1 VMSTSDNVFLATGEP
16 VAEAA
21 GWLAGVLRLEA
32 VADAAL
38 KEDEHLFRRATRSGA
53 GTVGVL
59 VRPNGFAVADP
70 DPDEIQALDR
80 YAIDLHVWLVGTKD
94 EEWQL
99 HEAKVIFDDLVAA
112 RPDVPALLVHNL
124 DTLVSAHLPG
134 AGTRS
139 FDPLITP
146 DVEDIDTWRP
156 WVVG

>member
-1 VMSTSDNVFLATGEP
+1 
-16 VAEAA
+16 
-21 GWLAGVLRLEA
+21 
-32 VADAAL
+32 
-38 KEDEHLFRRATRSGA
+38 
-53 GTVGVL
+53 
-59 VRPNGFAVADP
+59 
-70 DPDEIQALDR
+70 
-80 YAIDLHVWLVGTKD
+80 
-94 EEWQL
+94 
-99 HEAKVIFDDLVAA
+99 VIFDDLVAG